1 MALICPWCGGEL
13 LGKPGQY
20 AKCRH
25 CSSDIFWGD
34 GKPFKSNLE
43 ARHAEAQKT
52 ARRRTPVP
60 KGVQSRRPT
69 EPSQDVIDA
78 RFRHQLLQQKNTLD
92 EGGQRLNILD
102 RLLLLIVRILNRNKP
117 QQVVVDKFLSTRRT
131 FIKTAH
137 SIQRIPRIL
146 SLTAVFLI
154 AAFFVFIAG
163 FLTPRVIEPHVTPVV
178 NKITELTT
186 EVAQQLAI
194 LEVPELDLSEVTSIS
209 DGAAKELAQWKG
221 DSIKLVGLKSLDT
234 QSAQELAKWKGSTL
248 DLSGLKEITQAAASA
263 FKSWSGSL
271 LRLNGLESVNDDVA
285 ETLASFQAT
294 SVELLGLI
302 SVGKDTFAIL
312 KVNPKLSL
320 PEIKFE
326 PVELPAMAETVDDSF
341 KALLSDQNGL
351 ETLTS
356 LTIVQ
361 AKYLI
366 ENFQGKLLN
375 LSGLTSIDKDVAQEL
390 ANFKGASDKGLGL
403 NGNDKD

>member
-52 ARRRTPVP
+52 AHRRTPVP

-117 QQVVVDKFLSTRRT
+117 KQVVVDKFLSTRRT

-178 NKITELTT
+178 NKITQLTT

-248 DLSGLKEITQAAASA
+248 DLSGLKEITQTAASA

-326 PVELPAMAETVDDSF
+326 PVELPAMTETVDESF
-341 KALLSDQNGL
+341 KALLS
-351 ETLTS
+351 
-356 LTIVQ
+356 
-361 AKYLI
+361 
-366 ENFQGKLLN
+366 
-375 LSGLTSIDKDVAQEL
+375 
-390 ANFKGASDKGLGL
+390 KGSKRP
-403 NGNDKD
+403 